1 MSFSKEIWGNNI
13 WYLFH
18 SLAHKIREEK
28 FEVHKNNLIFIIKT
42 VCNTLPCPECSKDA
56 TAMLN
61 KVDFNNIK
69 NKNDFKMFL
78 FNFHNAINAKL
89 NKPMFSYE
97 NLDNKYNNVN
107 FDALYNNIYIIYN
120 TNTNIP
126 QLMSSSF
133 HKDISFPKIVRAL
146 NAIKSDLL

>member
-61 KVDFNNIK
+61 KVDFNTIK

-78 FNFHNAINAKL
+78 FNFHNAINVKL
-89 NKPMFSYE
+89 NKSLFSYE

>member
-69 NKNDFKMFL
+69 NKNDFKMLL

-89 NKPMFSYE
+89 NKSLFSYE

>member
-13 WYLFH
+13 CYLFH

-61 KVDFNNIK
+61 KVDFNTIK

-78 FNFHNAINAKL
+78 FNFHNAINVKL
-89 NKPMFSYE
+89 NKSLFSYE

>member
-28 FEVHKNNLIFIIKT
+28 FDAHKNNLIFIIKT

-56 TAMLN
+56 TAMLD

-69 NKNDFKMFL
+69 NKNDFKILL

-89 NKPMFSYE
+89 NKPMFSYSS
-97 NLDNKYNNVN
+97 LDNKYNNVN
-107 FDALYNNIYIIYN
+107 FDALYNNIYISTLIWFSIFIN
-120 TNTNIP
+120 LT
-126 QLMSSSF
+126 F
-133 HKDISFPKIVRAL
+133 KILLCWFTAL
-146 NAIKSDLL
+146 NIIAYWITKIY